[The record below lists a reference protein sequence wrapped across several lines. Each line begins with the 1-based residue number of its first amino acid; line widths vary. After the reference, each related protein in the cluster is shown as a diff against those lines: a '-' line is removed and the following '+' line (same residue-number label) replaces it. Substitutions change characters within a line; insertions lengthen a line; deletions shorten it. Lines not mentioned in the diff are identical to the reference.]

1 MYHARSWV
9 DSIANRYQYVA
20 SFHLH
25 FHCQII
31 QQYDWL
37 RNPMHYHDN
46 MRYKLIVRLELSDF
60 KLAIGE
66 MDTPLSIA
74 STNEA
79 TVRAHACY

>member
-1 MYHARSWV
+1 
-9 DSIANRYQYVA
+9 
-20 SFHLH
+20 
-25 FHCQII
+25 
-31 QQYDWL
+31 
-37 RNPMHYHDN
+37 MHYHDN